1 MSSITYKTEEKYEI
15 TKLMNEWRKNGW
27 DLTKKFIKIA
37 GCGNSNWCTVFYESD
52 LDFKCQNDL
61 TTI

>member
-1 MSSITYKTEEKYEI
+1 MSSITFTSDNINEI
-15 TKLMNEWRKNGW
+15 TKLMNKWRKNGW

-52 LDFKCQNDL
+52 LDFKRQNDL